1 VENSRRRPEIGE
13 RLRGW
18 TASGKLTEG
27 TYLATE
33 PSGTSYRIA
42 LQGAGKVFIA
52 AATAEIL
59 TERES

>member
-1 VENSRRRPEIGE
+1 VENSRRRPEIGD

-18 TASGKLTEG
+18 TRSDRLAEG
-27 TYLATE
+27 TFLAAD

-59 TERES
+59 NERES